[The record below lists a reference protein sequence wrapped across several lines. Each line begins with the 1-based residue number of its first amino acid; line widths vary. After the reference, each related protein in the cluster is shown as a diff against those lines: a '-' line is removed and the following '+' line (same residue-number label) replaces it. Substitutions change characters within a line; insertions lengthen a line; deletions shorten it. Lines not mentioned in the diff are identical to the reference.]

1 MATTTAFGWSTPD
14 DTSLVKDG
22 AAAIRTLGQSIDTSM
37 AELKGGTTGQ
47 VLSKTSNTDM
57 DFTWVAQDDSNAIQN
72 AIVDAKG
79 DLIAASANDTPARL
93 AVGANGETLVADSST
108 STGLGWSANFAA
120 GKNKIINGNF
130 AINQRAFTSTTGG
143 VYGFDRW
150 SSGATGGTATYS
162 AQTFTPGTAPVTGY
176 EAANFARMVTS
187 GQSAAGDFAYVW
199 QRIEDVRSFA
209 GQTITVSLW
218 AKASTGT
225 PKVGISIE
233 QFFGTGGSSAVITST
248 TPVTIST
255 SWARYSV
262 TVAIPSVTGKTI
274 GAGSSLGIGV
284 MTSAGTSL
292 SAAGYPAVGVQNAT
306 IDFWGVQA
314 EAGSV
319 ATAFQT
325 ATGTIQGELV
335 ACQRYLPAIY
345 GGSYA
350 GYAYATNS
358 ILYAIPFP
366 VNARVAPTGI
376 TVTGT
381 WTGYSLNS
389 GSNFTPTFNLADKSG
404 ASIDSSGGRT
414 ITAGQGSRLESSGG
428 VILFTGCEL

>member
-1 MATTTAFGWSTPD
+1 MATTTPNFGWAVPTSTD
-14 DTSLVKDG
+14 LVKDG
-22 AAAIRTLGQSIDTSM
+22 AIAIETLGDAIDASLVD
-37 AELKGGTTGQ
+37 LKGGTTGQ
-47 VLSKTSNTDM
+47 VLSKASGTDM
-57 DFTWVAQDDSNAIQN
+57 DFTWVA
-72 AIVDAKG
+72 
-79 DLIAASANDTPARL
+79 AASAA
-93 AVGANGETLVADSST
+93 T
-108 STGLGWSANFAA
+108 SLGYAA
-120 GKNKIINGNF
+120 GKNKIINGDF
-130 AINQRAFTSTTGG
+130 SINQRSFTSTTGAA
-143 VYGFDRW
+143 YGFDRW

-162 AQTFTPGTAPVTGY
+162 AQTFTPGTAPVAGY

-262 TVAIPSVTGKTI
+262 TVAIPSLSGKTI
-274 GAGSSLGIGV
+274 GTGGSLGIGV

-314 EAGSV
+314 EAGST

-325 ATGTIQGELV
+325 ASGSIAGEL
-335 ACQRYLPAIY
+335 ALCQRYYQKTIGTTGYAPMGIGWGVDSTNADFIVFPITSMRIAPTTATFTSLAMVD
-345 GGSYA
+345 GGSPIAVTALNIYHSTTQTVNIR
-350 GYAYATNS
+350 ATVS
-358 ILYAIPFP
+358 S
-366 VNARVAPTGI
+366 GI
-376 TVTGT
+376 TQYRPYFCVANASSAG
-381 WTGYSLNS
+381 
-389 GSNFTPTFNLADKSG
+389 FLAFD
-404 ASIDSSGGRT
+404 
-414 ITAGQGSRLESSGG
+414 
-428 VILFTGCEL
+428 VEL